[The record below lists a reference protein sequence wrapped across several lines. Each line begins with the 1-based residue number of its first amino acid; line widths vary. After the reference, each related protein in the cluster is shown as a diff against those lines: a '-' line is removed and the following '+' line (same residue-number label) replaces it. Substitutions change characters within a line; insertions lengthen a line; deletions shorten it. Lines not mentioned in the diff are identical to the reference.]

1 HKRFISMAAEVIGAQ
16 VQPHYIVKI
25 YEHVYVHELPAGS
38 RRLLGRADTGLAAIP
53 PAASASAA
61 VGLLDAPARV
71 RLLAVDVG
79 VVRPKESTF
88 FPLARFGPTTPKQIG
103 PKWLRS
109 IRPTRARRPSDA
121 SVDHTEARKL
131 LLDYLVR
138 LVRRR
143 RSSSVAEAPRLV
155 ARNG

>member
-1 HKRFISMAAEVIGAQ
+1 MPSPLPGMSPYREQGDVWHNIHKRFISMAAEVIGAQ

-38 RRLLGRADTGLAAIP
+38 RRLLGRADIGLAAIP
-53 PAASASAA
+53 PAASTSAA

-88 FPLARFGPTTPKQIG
+88 FPLARFGPYVAKAVMWPPAG
-103 PKWLRS
+103 RCRGFSPFS
-109 IRPTRARRPSDA
+109 IQNAT
-121 SVDHTEARKL
+121 
-131 LLDYLVR
+131 
-138 LVRRR
+138 
-143 RSSSVAEAPRLV
+143 
-155 ARNG
+155 